1 MGKERPDGYEY
12 QTANGYWYRKVDGE
26 HVLLHHIIAAEKL
39 GRPHDK
45 ATERVMFKDTDRN
58 NLDPDNIIVVPKKG
72 GREKRIAVLLAKR
85 AVINEELRDLG
96 VT

>member
-1 MGKERPDGYEY
+1 MSRHRPDGYEY

-45 ATERVMFKDTDRN
+45 STERVIFKDHDRN
-58 NLDPDNIIVVPKKG
+58 NLDPGNIIVVPKKG
-72 GREKRIAVLLAKR
+72 GKQKRIETLLAKK
-85 AVINEELRDLG
+85 AVIEEELRDLG
-96 VT
+96 YA